1 MSNETREAKQGER
14 TEGRHR
20 EKESEMA
27 VLPQAEKMNC
37 IWSMSRLCRL
47 LTCICIY
54 ISKER
59 GKEGRGKAR
68 EA

>member
-1 MSNETREAKQGER
+1 MSNETREGKQGEGI
-14 TEGRHR
+14 EGRHR

-27 VLPQAEKMNC
+27 VLPQGEKMNC
-37 IWSMSRLCRL
+37 ICSKSRLCRL
-47 LTCICIY
+47 VSCICIY